1 MRDHGI
7 LSHAALV
14 VQILYVGGL
23 TLILM
28 CRRDSLDV
36 VAAEMLRAQDVP
48 TCMACIE
55 EVDEN

>member
-1 MRDHGI
+1 MI

-36 VAAEMLRAQDVP
+36 VAAEMLSAQDVP